1 MTAEQNA
8 AEAEGPEGPDK
19 SWLTPGVGSVA
30 AASFFSDSGHE
41 IATSVLPSFLTSVL
55 HGSAASLGVIEGV
68 SDALTGLAKLIGGPL
83 ANDPRRR
90 RAMATGG
97 YLVTALATSAIGLA
111 TAVWQVAI
119 LRALAWASRGV
130 RSPARDSL
138 LSSLAPRRA
147 YGRAFGLER
156 AGDNL
161 GAVVGPLAAA
171 GLVAWLGIRPAIW
184 FALIPGILAAIAIGV
199 AAREARRHGDG
210 VRERVRFNLTGLRT
224 AGLGRPLLPVVLF
237 ECGNLATTLL
247 ILRAT
252 QLFEVQGM
260 ATAAAAST
268 AILIYAAHN
277 AVAAGVSVLGGR
289 WIDRTGPRR
298 VFAAGALVYVL
309 GYAVF
314 AFGPTPWWAI
324 LVAFALAGA
333 GIGFAETAESTL
345 VAQILPDNLRG
356 SGFGVIGGVQALGN
370 IVGTVVAGIL
380 YTTVSPAAGFLYAA
394 AWMLLSFAASI
405 VFRAPV
411 GRARA

>member
-1 MTAEQNA
+1 
-8 AEAEGPEGPDK
+8 
-19 SWLTPGVGSVA
+19 
-30 AASFFSDSGHE
+30 
-41 IATSVLPSFLTSVL
+41 
-55 HGSAASLGVIEGV
+55 
-68 SDALTGLAKLIGGPL
+68 
-83 ANDPRRR
+83 
-90 RAMATGG
+90 
-97 YLVTALATSAIGLA
+97 
-111 TAVWQVAI
+111 
-119 LRALAWASRGV
+119 
-130 RSPARDSL
+130 
-138 LSSLAPRRA
+138 SLAPPRA

-161 GAVVGPLAAA
+161 GAVVGPLVAA

-184 FALIPGILAAIAIGV
+184 FALIPGVLAAIAIGA

-210 VRERVRFNLTGLRT
+210 VRERIRFNLAGLRT
-224 AGLGRPLLPVVLF
+224 AGLARPLLPVVLF

-356 SGFGVIGGVQALGN
+356 SGFGVIGGVQAFGN

-380 YTTVSPAAGFLYAA
+380 YTTVSPTAGFLYAA
-394 AWMLLSFAASI
+394 AWMLLSFVGSI
-405 VFRAPV
+405 AFRTPGAG
-411 GRARA
+411 GRERA